1 MDIGAIGLLGAV
13 TVFMVL
19 IVVLLNKRI
28 DDMKAEFKDD
38 MSEVKTDV
46 KALSV
51 RLDALQEGQMKLI
64 ASVAWL
70 MAKAGATPDEV
81 ARLYEDPQSGDD

>member
-38 MSEVKTDV
+38 ISGI
-46 KALSV
+46 KADMKS
-51 RLDALQEGQMKLI
+51 LQEGQTKLI

-81 ARLYEDPQSGDD
+81 ASLYQDPQSDDD

>member
-1 MDIGAIGLLGAV
+1 MDIGAIGLLGAI
-13 TVFMVL
+13 TVYITL
-19 IVVLLNKRI
+19 IVLLLNKRI
-28 DDMKAEFKDD
+28 DDMRAEFKDD
-38 MSEVKTDV
+38 MSEVKSDV

-70 MAKAGATPDEV
+70 MAKAGATPDEL

>member
-1 MDIGAIGLLGAV
+1 MDIGAIGLLGAI
-13 TVFMVL
+13 TVYITL
-19 IVVLLNKRI
+19 IVLLLNKRI
-28 DDMKAEFKDD
+28 DDLKAEFKDD
-38 MSEVKTDV
+38 MSEVKSDV

-70 MAKAGATPDEV
+70 MARAGATPDEV
-81 ARLYEDPQSGDD
+81 SRLYEDPQSGDD

>member
-38 MSEVKTDV
+38 MSEVKSDV

-70 MAKAGATPDEV
+70 MARAGATPDEV
-81 ARLYEDPQSGDD
+81 ARLYDDPQPGDD

>member
-1 MDIGAIGLLGAV
+1 MDIGAIGLLGAI
-13 TVFMVL
+13 TVYITL
-19 IVVLLNKRI
+19 IALLLNKRI

-38 MSEVKTDV
+38 MSEVKSDV

-70 MAKAGATPDEV
+70 MARAGATPDEV